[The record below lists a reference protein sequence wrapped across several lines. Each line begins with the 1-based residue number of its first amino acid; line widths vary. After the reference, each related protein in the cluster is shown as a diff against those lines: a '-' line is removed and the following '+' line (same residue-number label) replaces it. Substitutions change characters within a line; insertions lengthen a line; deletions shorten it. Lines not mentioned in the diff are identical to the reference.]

1 MATDA
6 RQQAVDLTDQL
17 LTRGDRFSFFQAN
30 RLLRLLSPVKGSM
43 LAKRLKTRPA
53 LGLGF
58 TGTDLQKI
66 EARTDGGY
74 DVTANFLGLYGVTS
88 PLPTHYTEE
97 LLVQLADGFSVNREF
112 LDIFAQSIY
121 PIFFRAWL
129 KPRASLRIVEY
140 DDSAMLDIL
149 YAFVGIPAASRKA
162 DAGNGLLLRCGAL
175 FSQQTRSAAGLQA
188 VVEACFPD
196 VGVEVRQLQ
205 QVWVKIA
212 QDQTFVLG
220 MQACAL
226 GQDSHVGELC
236 RSFSGITICLNDV
249 DKDVFGQFLPGGQCY
264 EQLNFLVDYYLA
276 EPLPVRVELSL
287 RQGVA
292 EPTQLSG
299 SRWGQLGRD
308 TWLLDDEHEQS
319 AFTFFD
325 LPIRQQQQSTRAM
338 TGF

>member
-17 LTRGDRFSFFQAN
+17 LARGDRFSFFQAN
-30 RLLRLLSPVKGSM
+30 RLLRLLSPVKGSA
-43 LAKRLKTRPA
+43 LVKRLKTRPA
-53 LGLGF
+53 LGMGF
-58 TGTDLQKI
+58 PGTDLQKI
-66 EARTDGGY
+66 ELRADGGY
-74 DVTANFLGLYGVTS
+74 EITANFLGLYGVTS

-121 PIFFRAWL
+121 PNVFRAWL

-140 DDSAMLDIL
+140 DDTDMLDIL
-149 YAFVGIPAASRKA
+149 YAFVGIPASSRKA
-162 DAGNGLLLRCGAL
+162 DVGSGLLLRCGAL

-196 VGVEVRQLQ
+196 VDVEVKQLQ

-212 QDQTFVLG
+212 DDQTFQLG
-220 MQACAL
+220 MQACVL
-226 GQDSHVGELC
+226 GEDSHVGRFC
-236 RSFSGITICLNDV
+236 RSFSGITICLSEV
-249 DKDVFGQFLPGGQCY
+249 DKDVFGQFLPGGKRY
-264 EQLNFLVDYYLA
+264 AQLHFLVDYYLN

-287 RQGVA
+287 LRGAA
-292 EPTQLSG
+292 ESTQLSG
-299 SRWGQLGRD
+299 SRWGRLGRD

-325 LPIRQQQQSTRAM
+325 LPVRQRQKKH
-338 TGF
+338 

>member
-6 RQQAVDLTDQL
+6 RQQTVDITDQL
-17 LTRGDRFSFFQAN
+17 LAKGDRFSFFQAN
-30 RLLRLLSPVKGSM
+30 RLLRLSSPVKNN
-43 LAKRLKTRPA
+43 AAAQRLKTRPA

-58 TGTDLQKI
+58 PSTDLQKI
-66 EARTDGGY
+66 EARVDGGF

-140 DDSAMLDIL
+140 GDTAMLDIL
-149 YAFVGIPAASRKA
+149 YAFVGIPASSRHA
-162 DAGNGLLLRCGAL
+162 DAGMGLLLRCGAL

-188 VVEACFPD
+188 VVGACFTS
-196 VGVEVRQLQ
+196 VVVEVKQLQ
-205 QVWVKIA
+205 QVWVKIPEE
-212 QDQTFVLG
+212 QTFGLG
-220 MQACAL
+220 VRACEL
-226 GQDSHVGELC
+226 GQDSHVGQFC
-236 RSFSGITICLNDV
+236 RSFSGVTICLKEV
-249 DKDVFGQFLPGGQCY
+249 DKDMFGQFLPGGKLY
-264 EQLNFLVDYYLA
+264 EQLLFLVDYYIS

-287 RQGVA
+287 LEGVA

-299 SRWGQLGRD
+299 DRWVRLGRD
-308 TWLLDDEHEQS
+308 TWLLPHAHAHT

-325 LPIRQQQQSTRAM
+325 LPIRQRLKKHPKHD
-338 TGF
+338 

>member
-1 MATDA
+1 
-6 RQQAVDLTDQL
+6 
-17 LTRGDRFSFFQAN
+17 
-30 RLLRLLSPVKGSM
+30 LLRLLSPAKGSV
-43 LAKRLKTRPA
+43 LANRLKTRPA

-58 TGTDLQKI
+58 PGTDLQKI
-66 EARTDGGY
+66 EARADGGY
-74 DVTANFLGLYGVTS
+74 EITANFLGLYGVTS

-140 DDSAMLDIL
+140 DDTAMLDIL
-149 YAFVGIPAASRKA
+149 YAFVGIPASSRKV
-162 DAGNGLLLRCGAL
+162 DVGHGLLLRCGAL

-196 VGVEVRQLQ
+196 VDVEVKQLQ

-212 QDQTFVLG
+212 EDQTFQLG
-220 MQACAL
+220 RQACVL
-226 GQDSHVGELC
+226 GQDSHVGQFC
-236 RSFSGITICLNDV
+236 RSFSGITISLSEV
-249 DKDVFGQFLPGGQCY
+249 DKAVFRQFLPGGKRY
-264 EQLNFLVDYYLA
+264 EQLHFLVDYYLT

-287 RQGVA
+287 LKGAA

-299 SRWGQLGRD
+299 SRWARLGRD
-308 TWLLDDEHEQS
+308 TWLLHDEYEQS

-325 LPIRQQQQSTRAM
+325 LPIRQGQKKH
-338 TGF
+338 